1 MASGAMRL
9 RAGDALLVVD
19 LQRDFCP
26 GGALPVPDGDK
37 IVPLANEL
45 IEEAVA
51 ADACVVAVRDWHPPG
66 HASFHEK
73 GGPWPPHCVQNSAG
87 ARFHD
92 DLRLPENAIL
102 VSKGM
107 ALEQDQYSAF
117 AVEGFADRLRS
128 VGVRRVLIVGLT
140 QEYCV
145 RESALDAV
153 AAGFETHVRL
163 SGTRPITLEKGREAV
178 EDLRH
183 AGVIVEDGEDKS

>member
-9 RAGDALLVVD
+9 QAGDALLVVD

-26 GGALPVPDGDK
+26 GGALPVVDGDK

-51 ADACVVAVRDWHPPG
+51 AGACVVAVRDWHPPG
-66 HASFHEK
+66 HASFQEK
-73 GGPWPPHCVQNSAG
+73 GGAWPPHCVQNSEG

-92 DLRLPENAIL
+92 DLRLPEDAIL

-107 ALEQDQYSAF
+107 APEQDQYSAF
-117 AVEGFADRLRS
+117 AVAGVADQLRRI
-128 VGVRRVLIVGLT
+128 GVRRVLIVGLA

-145 RESALDAV
+145 RESALDSV

-163 SGTRPITLEKGREAV
+163 SGTRPITFKKGQEAI

-183 AGVIVEDGEDKS
+183 AGVIVEDGESKS

>member
-9 RAGDALLVVD
+9 QAGDALLVVD

-51 ADACVVAVRDWHPPG
+51 AGACVVVVRDWHPPG

-73 GGPWPPHCVQNSAG
+73 GGPWPPHCVQNSEG
-87 ARFHD
+87 ARFHE
-92 DLRLPENAIL
+92 DLRLPEKAIL

-107 ALEQDQYSAF
+107 APEQDQYSAF
-117 AVEGFADRLRS
+117 AVEGVADRLRGL
-128 VGVRRVLIVGLT
+128 GVSRVLIVGLT

-163 SGTRPITLEKGREAV
+163 SGTRPITFEKGREAV
-178 EDLRH
+178 VDLRH